1 MDQVIPEE
9 NGSPDVV
16 MIIIGVVLFVS
27 VILYIKRNADQWKDL
42 SKVVNLFL
50 FLLSNSVFTT
60 VSILMMEVKKGKTF
74 PTYNLFILNMF
85 IVMFKQIGIMT
96 LHKTFAAVSPRTS
109 LIFSPLVNLALIC
122 LYVVNQSSDYLQSID
137 VIGLLFKGIH
147 IEDPKLA
154 LLVLI
159 ALMVDFIA
167 NIIRLVLIYVKS
179 SDSEYIE
186 SVCSKTQLT
195 KECMSIIDSD
205 YIMYVTFVGYVLIY
219 IYTVW
224 YFK

>member
-1 MDQVIPEE
+1 
-9 NGSPDVV
+9 
-16 MIIIGVVLFVS
+16 
-27 VILYIKRNADQWKDL
+27 
-42 SKVVNLFL
+42 
-50 FLLSNSVFTT
+50 
-60 VSILMMEVKKGKTF
+60 MMEVKKGKTF

-85 IVMFKQIGIMT
+85 IVLFKQIGIMT

-195 KECMSIIDSD
+195 KECMSTIDSD